1 MRRSADRCELICDG
15 GIRRGSDIVKA
26 LALGAD
32 AAMIGRS
39 YLYGLAAAGEAGV
52 DWVLNYFVEG
62 MIRTMRLSGV
72 RSTAD
77 LTPDLLE
84 RV

>member
-1 MRRSADRCELICDG
+1 MIGRAYLY
-15 GIRRGSDIVKA
+15 
-26 LALGAD
+26 ALGA
-32 AAMIGRS
+32 
-39 YLYGLAAAGEAGV
+39 AGETGV
-52 DWVLNYFVEG
+52 DWVLNHFVEG
-62 MIRTMRLSGV
+62 MTRTMRLNGV